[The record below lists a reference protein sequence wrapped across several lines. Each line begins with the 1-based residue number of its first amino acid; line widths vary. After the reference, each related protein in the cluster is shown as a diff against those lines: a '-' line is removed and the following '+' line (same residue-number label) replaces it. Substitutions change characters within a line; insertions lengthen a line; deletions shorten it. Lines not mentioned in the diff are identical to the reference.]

1 MDLAS
6 EDILKVR
13 VARPL
18 SLQLQS
24 AVFGAV
30 FGVVAN
36 AAICILAASPGH
48 AFERMKKCSDE
59 VLKSQKSQRHYSLP
73 EVAMYTVRYHFG
85 LLDPPNMG
93 GLKVDSLED
102 LTKQMSAAAPS
113 TTVDNARV
121 KGVFVTLSKKGKTR
135 ACWGNLQGSSQNLV
149 RDTVYTT
156 MDALK
161 KDYRHPQIKASEV
174 EFLKPQVTVVRKL
187 EAIGSVAELNPLK
200 DGLMLRQGGRSG
212 VVLPGEAYD
221 SHHQLVMC
229 KMKAGVASNKG
240 KNKNNSRQNYQLYRL
255 EADVLK

>member
-1 MDLAS
+1 MRIRIS
-6 EDILKVR
+6 K
-13 VARPL
+13 
-18 SLQLQS
+18 SLQVLC
-24 AVFGAV
+24 AVWALVGCDSVYA
-30 FGVVAN
+30 
-36 AAICILAASPGH
+36 LDS
-48 AFERMKKCSDE
+48 MKNCSDE
-59 VLKSQKSQRHYSLP
+59 TLKSQKSAIHYSLP

-102 LTKQMSAAAPS
+102 LTKQMSALAPAKTS
-113 TTVDNARV
+113 DNARV

-135 ACWGNLQGSSQNLV
+135 ACWGNLQASSQNLV

-161 KDYRHPQIKASEV
+161 KDYRHPQIKSSEV
-174 EFLKPQVTVVRKL
+174 NFLKPQVTVVRKM
-187 EAIGSVAELNPLK
+187 EAINSVAELNPLK

-229 KMKAGVASNKG
+229 KMKAGVSNKG
-240 KNKNNSRQNYQLYRL
+240 NRNNSSNYQLYRL
-255 EADVLK
+255 EADVFK

>member
-1 MDLAS
+1 MR
-6 EDILKVR
+6 VR
-13 VARPL
+13 TL
-18 SLQLQS
+18 IWTGICLTLLFCGS
-24 AVFGAV
+24 AV
-30 FGVVAN
+30 
-36 AAICILAASPGH
+36 AA
-48 AFERMKKCSDE
+48 ETMKKCSAS
-59 VLKSQKSQRHYSLP
+59 SQKPQNQERHYSLP

-102 LTKQMSAAAPS
+102 LTKKMEAAAPTMTS
-113 TTVDNARV
+113 DNTRI

-149 RDTVYTT
+149 RDTIYTT

-161 KDYRHPQIKASEV
+161 KDYRHPQIKASEIN
-174 EFLKPQVTVVRKL
+174 FLKPQVTVIRKM
-187 EAIGSVAELNPLK
+187 ESINSISELNPLK

-229 KMKAGVASNKG
+229 KLKAGIASSRGSKG
-240 KNKNNSRQNYQLYRL
+240 DNRNGSRQGQNYQLYRL
-255 EADVLK
+255 EADVFK

>member
-1 MDLAS
+1 MRIRIS
-6 EDILKVR
+6 K
-13 VARPL
+13 
-18 SLQLQS
+18 SLQVL
-24 AVFGAV
+24 GAV
-30 FGVVAN
+30 WALVACDWVY
-36 AAICILAASPGH
+36 ALDS
-48 AFERMKKCSDE
+48 MKNCSDE
-59 VLKSQKSQRHYSLP
+59 TLKSQKSAIHYSLP

-93 GLKVDSLED
+93 GLKVNSLED
-102 LTKQMSAAAPS
+102 LTKQMSALAPS
-113 TTVDNARV
+113 KTSDNARV

-161 KDYRHPQIKASEV
+161 KDYRHPQIKSSEV
-174 EFLKPQVTVVRKL
+174 NFLKPQVTVVRKM
-187 EAIGSVAELNPLK
+187 EAINSVAELNPLK

-229 KMKAGVASNKG
+229 KMKAGVSSKG
-240 KNKNNSRQNYQLYRL
+240 NRNNSSNYQLYRL
-255 EADVLK
+255 EADVFK

>member
-1 MDLAS
+1 MLLS
-6 EDILKVR
+6 MRVRTVILTIIW
-13 VARPL
+13 AAL
-18 SLQLQS
+18 LCGS
-24 AVFGAV
+24 AC
-30 FGVVAN
+30 
-36 AAICILAASPGH
+36 AA
-48 AFERMKKCSDE
+48 ETMKKCSA
-59 VLKSQKSQRHYSLP
+59 SAQKPQNQERHYSLP

-102 LTKQMSAAAPS
+102 LTKKMEAAAPTMTS
-113 TTVDNARV
+113 DNARI

-149 RDTVYTT
+149 RDTIYTT

-174 EFLKPQVTVVRKL
+174 NFLKPQVTVIRKM
-187 EAIGSVAELNPLK
+187 ESINSISELNPLK

-229 KMKAGVASNKG
+229 KLKAGIASNRGSKG
-240 KNKNNSRQNYQLYRL
+240 DNRNGSKQSQNYQLYRL
-255 EADVLK
+255 EADVFK